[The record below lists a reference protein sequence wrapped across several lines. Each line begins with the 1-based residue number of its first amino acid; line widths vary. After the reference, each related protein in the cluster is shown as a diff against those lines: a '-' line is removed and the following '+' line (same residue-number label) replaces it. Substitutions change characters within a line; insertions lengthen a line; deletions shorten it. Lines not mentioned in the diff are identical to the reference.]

1 MSTLAERLTEIM
13 DRYDI
18 GVKELARRT
27 GINAGD
33 ISHYR
38 KGDYEPKRTNIYLL
52 SKALNVSPG
61 WLMGMDLPE
70 NSDLLDHE
78 ILDMW
83 HRLTPDQQKE
93 ATDYIAS
100 LLSSRTEEL

>member
-1 MSTLAERLTEIM
+1 MNTIAERLTEAM
-13 DRYDI
+13 ERYQI

-52 SKALNVSPG
+52 SQALNVSPA
-61 WLMGMDLPE
+61 WLMGLDLPE
-70 NSDLLDHE
+70 NSEVLDQE
-78 ILDMW
+78 ILDIW
-83 HRLTPDQQKE
+83 HQLTPDQQRE
-93 ATDYIAS
+93 AVDYIAS
-100 LLSSRTEEL
+100 LLSNHTERF